1 MEVAVLDTI
10 KVEISA
16 TSAARMA
23 SSPMLLAYNA
33 SRPRAWLNK
42 YVQRK
47 KWWVKIPTKFNWEK
61 NNEIVSPI
69 RTTGFGNCS
78 ASSLKTAR
86 LLDVVPDFEGGRD
99 TTRYC
104 RTYPSRTEATTT
116 NAANYTSA
124 CTQPLQ

>member
-1 MEVAVLDTI
+1 MSPDPSTFTKSLIFRLMKT
-10 KVEISA
+10 
-16 TSAARMA
+16 AR
-23 SSPMLLAYNA
+23 L
-33 SRPRAWLNK
+33 RHCAWLCK
-42 YVQRK
+42 SVQRKK

-69 RTTGFGNCS
+69 RTTKFGNCS

-104 RTYPSRTEATTT
+104 RTYPRGT
-116 NAANYTSA
+116 AAIITYA
-124 CTQPLQ
+124 AR